1 MPHMGLHGVA
11 GPFLDVSSFSSC
23 RRQEVTGPHGISLI
37 EAYQGCRQLELAS
50 PIFSSLY
57 LNTDMVPDNKEEEKA
72 HEVVLVSDADS
83 DLDLRDKDE
92 ALRLVGLQRT
102 ADFTEEYYKRLKR
115 KLDWVIPPLCAAV
128 YFTQYL

>member
-1 MPHMGLHGVA
+1 MPHTGLHGVA
-11 GPFLDVSSFSSC
+11 GPFLDVSSFFSC
-23 RRQEVTGPHGISLI
+23 RRQEVTGPHGISFI

-50 PIFSSLY
+50 PILFSLY
-57 LNTDMVPDNKEEEKA
+57 LNTDMIPDSKEEKP
-72 HEVVLVSDADS
+72 HEVVLVSDANS
-83 DLDLRDKDE
+83 DLDIRDKDE